1 MIRMMKIAIFTI
13 IGRGPGTKLQN
24 YALQAYLEKAFRAEV
39 KTIRRR
45 GYYYYPVTLNNC
57 MRNFTL
63 KDFIRLVLK
72 KSFRNQI
79 FSEKRLQLKWL
90 EFDRNIKYTDYI
102 LEKRSGALPSK
113 WNDFFD
119 YFIVGSDQVWNYNW
133 YPDINY
139 FKNLH
144 PRKCLSYAASFGVY
158 DVDAEHEVNVRE
170 ALNHLSGISVREDA
184 GVKIAKKLTDK
195 PVVRH
200 IDPTFLLDRGD
211 WEKVAKKPKNN
222 INEDYIVA
230 FFLGDISEERQDR
243 IEKLAK
249 ENNCEVMWIMRKEY
263 PLWEDFGPAEF
274 LYSISHAKGVVT
286 DSFHGTVFSIIFRKP
301 FYSLNRDQNLQNMN
315 SRLDTV
321 LNLFSLQGRHVVD
334 ENMSA
339 NDFMFSYPDLIGD
352 VIEKERACAR
362 KYFESM
368 FTRE

>member
-1 MIRMMKIAIFTI
+1 MKIAIFTI

-24 YALQAYLEKAFRAEV
+24 YALQTYLENTFKAEV
-39 KTIRRR
+39 KTIRRK
-45 GYYYYPVTLNNC
+45 GYYYHPLKLKNVFKL
-57 MRNFTL
+57 FSL
-63 KDFIRLVLK
+63 KDCARFLIR
-72 KSFRNQI
+72 KSFRLFLQD
-79 FSEKRLQLKWL
+79 EKRVQANWL
-90 EFDRNIKYTDYI
+90 AFDKNIKYTECICSNKYELI
-102 LEKRSGALPSK
+102 GKRLNNK
-113 WNDFFD
+113 FD

-139 FKNLH
+139 FKNLDSG
-144 PRKCLSYAASFGVY
+144 KCLSYAASFGVY

-195 PVVRH
+195 HVVRH

-211 WEKVAKKPKNN
+211 WEKVAKKPGND
-222 INEDYIVA
+222 INRDYIVA
-230 FFLGDISEERQDR
+230 FFLGAISEERQDR

-249 ENNCEVMWIMRKEY
+249 EINCEVMWILRKEY
-263 PLWEDFGPAEF
+263 PLWEGFGPAEF

-301 FYSLNRDQNLQNMN
+301 FYSLNRDQNLKNMN

-321 LNLFSLQGRHVVD
+321 LNLFNLQERHVVD

-339 NDFMFSYPDLIGD
+339 NNFLFSYPDSIGD
-352 VIEKERACAR
+352 VIESERERAR
-362 KYFESM
+362 KYFEGM